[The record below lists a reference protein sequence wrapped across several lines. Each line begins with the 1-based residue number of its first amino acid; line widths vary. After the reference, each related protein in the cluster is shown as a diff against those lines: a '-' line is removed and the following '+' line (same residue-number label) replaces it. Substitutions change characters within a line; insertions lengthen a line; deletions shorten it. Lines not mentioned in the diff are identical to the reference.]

1 MAKRSVHCF
10 TDPRRPGVSDPG
22 RLGDMEKNLTENPAS
37 LAKTK
42 PELAVRGADRSARA
56 GWAGWAGWGLVG
68 AGGVSDLALAK
79 SSE

>member
-10 TDPRRPGVSDPG
+10 IGPRRPGVSDPG
-22 RLGDMEKNLTENPAS
+22 RLGDMENLTANPAS
-37 LAKTK
+37 PAKTK

-56 GWAGWAGWGLVG
+56 EWAVWAGWGLVG
-68 AGGVSDLALAK
+68 ARGVSDLASTK